1 MPKPGSS
8 LVVDYKFF
16 YGYIVV
22 AASFLIMVVIWAAY
36 YSFGVFFKP
45 LITDFGWTRATTSGA
60 FSLSAIINGLL
71 AIVMG
76 KLVDR
81 FGPRIVMTICA
92 ILISSGFMLMSG
104 IASIWQVYLF
114 YGLIVGVGMG
124 GSFVPVMSTVV
135 RWFYEKRSMMTGIVA
150 AGMGIGA
157 LIGPPIAHQL
167 IIHFGWRKSY
177 VVFGATVFLTVILA
191 AQLIKRDPSEV
202 GQHAYGESKI
212 SAQLATKPSSK
223 ALSFREAIYTRQFWI
238 VYCMFFC
245 LGFCTFAV
253 MVHMAPHAIELEI
266 PAAVAA
272 NILATVGGLSIIARI
287 LMGRAADIIGS
298 KRSFI
303 IGFMLMLSALFGLVP
318 FKMIWILFVLAGLFG
333 FANGSCVIA
342 QSPLVALLFG
352 LSSHGVILGFLSFG
366 FTSGGAL
373 GPWLAGYIFDATD
386 SYRFAFLLCAGV
398 SLAGLVLTMFLKPKK
413 ITL

>member
-1 MPKPGSS
+1 
-8 LVVDYKFF
+8 
-16 YGYIVV
+16 
-22 AASFLIMVVIWAAY
+22 MVVIWAAY

-45 LITDFGWTRATTSGA
+45 LITEFGWTRAATSGA

-81 FGPRIVMTICA
+81 FGPRMVMTICA
-92 ILISSGFMLMSG
+92 ILIGSGFILMSG
-104 IASIWQVYLF
+104 IASIWQLYLF

-157 LIGPPIAHQL
+157 LTGPPVAHQL

-177 VVFGATVFLTVILA
+177 AIFGAAVFLIVILV
-191 AQLIKRDPSEV
+191 AQLIKRDPGEV
-202 GQHAYGESKI
+202 GQHPYGESKI
-212 SAQLATKPSSK
+212 GVRLSTESSSK
-223 ALSFREAIYTRQFWI
+223 ALSFREAINTRQFWI

-253 MVHMAPHAIELEI
+253 MVHMAAHAIDLEI
-266 PAAVAA
+266 PAAAAA
-272 NILATVGGLSIIARI
+272 NILATVGGLSIIGRI

-298 KRSFI
+298 KRSFMI
-303 IGFMLMLSALFGLVP
+303 SLGVNGLLLS
-318 FKMIWILFVLAGLFG
+318 VL
-333 FANGSCVIA
+333 C
-342 QSPLVALLFG
+342 
-352 LSSHGVILGFLSFG
+352 
-366 FTSGGAL
+366 
-373 GPWLAGYIFDATD
+373 
-386 SYRFAFLLCAGV
+386 
-398 SLAGLVLTMFLKPKK
+398 
-413 ITL
+413 

>member
-8 LVVDYKFF
+8 LVTEYKFF
-16 YGYIVV
+16 YGYVVV

-45 LITDFGWTRATTSGA
+45 LITDFGWTRAATSGA

-92 ILISSGFMLMSG
+92 ILIGSGFMLMSG

-177 VVFGATVFLTVILA
+177 VIFGATVFSTVILV

-202 GQHAYGESKI
+202 GQHAYGETKI
-212 SAQLATKPSSK
+212 DAQLATKPSSK

-253 MVHMAPHAIELEI
+253 KP
-266 PAAVAA
+266 
-272 NILATVGGLSIIARI
+272 
-287 LMGRAADIIGS
+287 
-298 KRSFI
+298 
-303 IGFMLMLSALFGLVP
+303 
-318 FKMIWILFVLAGLFG
+318 
-333 FANGSCVIA
+333 
-342 QSPLVALLFG
+342 PLLPTF
-352 LSSHGVILGFLSFG
+352 
-366 FTSGGAL
+366 
-373 GPWLAGYIFDATD
+373 
-386 SYRFAFLLCAGV
+386 
-398 SLAGLVLTMFLKPKK
+398 
-413 ITL
+413 